1 MLLYFTIQNSRSFEQ
16 AATLSLIA
24 GQGNELPQ
32 NIQKIESYD
41 FTLLKS
47 AILYGAN
54 ASGKTNF
61 LKALADGTQIIK
73 FGLLNTIGDT
83 FEDTPTES
91 VKARFYPNKN
101 KELNLHQ
108 PSEYRYGVLLNGQ
121 KYEYRF
127 SVNDVRIV
135 EERLIRYDADRKY
148 PTTLFV
154 RLFDGA
160 QYNWS
165 FADGLKTPQAEIFR
179 SIQLSTTK
187 TKLWISEVERF
198 SEDYEALL
206 PEIRAITHF
215 LTKQLVV
222 FIHSDNPDKMD
233 LIPTLLMI
241 YKNKELKAHF
251 MKIIKL
257 ADFKIQ
263 DIDVTIKEKKD
274 TLKIRARTIHKGYD
288 PLGIE
293 KTVYYDL
300 QTENSQG
307 TNRFIAWLAP
317 FFDALIHNKVLI
329 IDEFGNSMHPAITQ
343 LLIQLFHD
351 TRRNAQIIFS
361 THYTEL
367 MDETLFRTDQIWL
380 VNKDTKGNSTLEAL
394 SNYEIPAQFY
404 LDRLYRNGLFRG
416 RPFVTEHEIQKVKK
430 VIPIHSVKKLNA

>member
-1 MLLYFTIQNSRSFEQ
+1 MLLYFTIQNSRSFEH

-108 PSEYRYGVLLNGQ
+108 PSEYRYGVLLHGQ

-179 SIQLSTTK
+179 SIQLS
-187 TKLWISEVERF
+187 VESAF
-198 SEDYEALL
+198 YEN
-206 PEIRAITHF
+206 H
-215 LTKQLVV
+215 
-222 FIHSDNPDKMD
+222 
-233 LIPTLLMI
+233 
-241 YKNKELKAHF
+241 
-251 MKIIKL
+251 
-257 ADFKIQ
+257 
-263 DIDVTIKEKKD
+263 
-274 TLKIRARTIHKGYD
+274 
-288 PLGIE
+288 
-293 KTVYYDL
+293 
-300 QTENSQG
+300 
-307 TNRFIAWLAP
+307 
-317 FFDALIHNKVLI
+317 
-329 IDEFGNSMHPAITQ
+329 
-343 LLIQLFHD
+343 
-351 TRRNAQIIFS
+351 
-361 THYTEL
+361 
-367 MDETLFRTDQIWL
+367 
-380 VNKDTKGNSTLEAL
+380 
-394 SNYEIPAQFY
+394 
-404 LDRLYRNGLFRG
+404 
-416 RPFVTEHEIQKVKK
+416 
-430 VIPIHSVKKLNA
+430 